1 MYVKLSNDG
10 SVVCH
15 SHTSLPH
22 LRCTLCIHVCDMQP
36 VEHHIVF
43 QFPQD
48 NVTLPEVASDDD
60 IHQLARTFY
69 IRSDNLT
76 DVALVH
82 VGVVHSGNLSSVG
95 QLCLFVSQR
104 CNLPPFYMCVFT
116 PHIAG
121 CSDGLSACPVP
132 DDGLLY
138 SYRLSQ
144 TQCQLWDP
152 ARGEWTSDSCQVRMR

>member
-60 IHQLARTFY
+60 IYRLARTFY
-69 IRSDNLT
+69 IRAENLT
-76 DVALVH
+76 EVAVVH
-82 VGVVHSGNLSSVG
+82 VGVVHSGNLSNV
-95 QLCLFVSQR
+95 
-104 CNLPPFYMCVFT
+104 T
-116 PHIAG
+116 AT
-121 CSDGLSACPVP
+121 
-132 DDGLLY
+132 LL
-138 SYRLSQ
+138 
-144 TQCQLWDP
+144 
-152 ARGEWTSDSCQVRMR
+152 M